1 MTFFIILVT
10 IVVLQRLAEIIY
22 ARRNE
27 KRMKEKGAIEI
38 GASHYK
44 WIVLLHISFFF
55 SLIIEVAERQFVL
68 SLGWQ
73 VFSLLFIIVQGLR
86 IWTLTSLG
94 ECWNT
99 KIIVLP
105 GAKKINKGPY
115 RWISH
120 PNYAIVALEIIL
132 LPLIYGAWITALI
145 FSAANA
151 IILLLIRIPAEERA
165 LEQLKKMTN
174 D

>member
-1 MTFFIILVT
+1 MTFFIILVLV
-10 IVVLQRLAEIIY
+10 VVLQRLAEIIY

-27 KRMKEKGAIEI
+27 KKMKAKGAIEI

-44 WIVLLHISFFF
+44 WIVLLHIFFFF
-55 SLIIEVAERQFVL
+55 SLIMEATERQFIL
-68 SLGWQ
+68 SSGWQ
-73 VFSLLFIIVQGLR
+73 VFLLLFIVVQILR

-94 ECWNT
+94 EFWNT

-105 GAKKINKGPY
+105 GAKKVNKGPY

-120 PNYAIVALEIIL
+120 PNYAIVMLEIIL

-151 IILLLIRIPAEERA
+151 IILLFIRIPTEEKA